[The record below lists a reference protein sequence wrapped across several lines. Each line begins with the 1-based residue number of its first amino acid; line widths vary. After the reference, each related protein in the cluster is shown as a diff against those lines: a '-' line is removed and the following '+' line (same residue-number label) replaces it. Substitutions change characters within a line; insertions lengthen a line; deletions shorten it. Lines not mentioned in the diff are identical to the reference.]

1 VALSSVVKLENS
13 FEGETGVHMPN
24 ASLPRI
30 RILIVD
36 DHPVLREG
44 LVAILGS
51 QHDFDLVAQAESGK
65 QAVELFE
72 KHDPDVALVDL
83 KLPDIH
89 GVEVIRNMRRMRP
102 NARIIVLT
110 TYAGDA
116 QALQALKAGASGYLL
131 KATLRRDLV
140 DTIRAVYTG
149 ERVVQAEVATKLGQH
164 AADDT
169 LTNRE
174 IEILKLIA
182 DGCSNKLAAV
192 RLQISEDTVKGHVSR
207 ILQKLRA
214 NDRAHAVAIGVHRGL
229 LEV

>member
-1 VALSSVVKLENS
+1 
-13 FEGETGVHMPN
+13 MPN

-36 DHPVLREG
+36 DHPVLRVG
-44 LVAILGS
+44 LGAILGS
-51 QHDFDLVAQAESGK
+51 QADFELVAQAESGR
-65 QAVELFE
+65 QAIELFE
-72 KHDPDVALVDL
+72 EHDPDVALVDL

-89 GVEVIRNMRRMRP
+89 GVEVIKNMRRMRP
-102 NARIIVLT
+102 DARIIVLT
-110 TYAGDA
+110 TYAGDVP
-116 QALQALKAGASGYLL
+116 ALQALKAGASGYLL

-140 DTIRAVYTG
+140 ETIRAVYTG
-149 ERVVQAEVATKLGQH
+149 GRVVQAEVATELGQY
-164 AADDT
+164 AADEA

-182 DGCSNKLAAV
+182 DGCSNKLVAV

-214 NDRAHAVAIGVHRGL
+214 NDRAHAVAIGVHRGFF
-229 LEV
+229 EV